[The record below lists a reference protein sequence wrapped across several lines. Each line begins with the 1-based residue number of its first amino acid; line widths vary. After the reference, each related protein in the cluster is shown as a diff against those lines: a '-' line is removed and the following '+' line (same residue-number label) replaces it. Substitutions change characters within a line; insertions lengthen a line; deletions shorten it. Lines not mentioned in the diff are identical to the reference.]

1 MLQSSRFKR
10 IYIACGY
17 TDLRYGIDGLA
28 ATVRER
34 FNLNPF
40 ETDILFLFCG
50 RRNDRIKAL
59 VWEGDGFLLLYKRL
73 EDGKFKWP
81 RKTEDLEEI
90 SEEQFRWLLT
100 GLDVNPGI
108 RKVVPAERAIRPF
121 CVGKK
126 NWKLIDTIHGAE
138 ASAIIYSI
146 VETCK
151 LNNLNIFYY
160 ISHLLTE
167 IPKHMDDT
175 NLDFLEDLLPWSE
188 KLPKEAN
195 QDILAL
201 EVKKKLEQ
209 YPTILLAGHFCIF
222 NKLNCVE
229 ELPPSVF
236 EKISLERIL
245 LLEADPEQIL
255 ANLSVRDKKKY
266 EYRQIERLIREE
278 RRVAEEISQKCNC
291 DLHIHQMTFDDSDLK
306 KCCDLLSSEVQ
317 TV

>member
-108 RKVVPAERAIRPF
+108 RKVVPP
-121 CVGKK
+121 
-126 NWKLIDTIHGAE
+126 NWVL
-138 ASAIIYSI
+138 
-146 VETCK
+146 
-151 LNNLNIFYY
+151 
-160 ISHLLTE
+160 
-167 IPKHMDDT
+167 
-175 NLDFLEDLLPWSE
+175 
-188 KLPKEAN
+188 
-195 QDILAL
+195 
-201 EVKKKLEQ
+201 
-209 YPTILLAGHFCIF
+209 
-222 NKLNCVE
+222 
-229 ELPPSVF
+229 
-236 EKISLERIL
+236 
-245 LLEADPEQIL
+245 
-255 ANLSVRDKKKY
+255 
-266 EYRQIERLIREE
+266 
-278 RRVAEEISQKCNC
+278 
-291 DLHIHQMTFDDSDLK
+291 
-306 KCCDLLSSEVQ
+306 
-317 TV
+317 

>member
-100 GLDVNPGI
+100 GLDVNPVI
-108 RKVVPAERAIRPF
+108 RKVVPP
-121 CVGKK
+121 
-126 NWKLIDTIHGAE
+126 NWVLE
-138 ASAIIYSI
+138 ASSSLAR
-146 VETCK
+146 K
-151 LNNLNIFYY
+151 Y
-160 ISHLLTE
+160 I
-167 IPKHMDDT
+167 
-175 NLDFLEDLLPWSE
+175 
-188 KLPKEAN
+188 A
-195 QDILAL
+195 
-201 EVKKKLEQ
+201 
-209 YPTILLAGHFCIF
+209 
-222 NKLNCVE
+222 
-229 ELPPSVF
+229 
-236 EKISLERIL
+236 
-245 LLEADPEQIL
+245 
-255 ANLSVRDKKKY
+255 
-266 EYRQIERLIREE
+266 
-278 RRVAEEISQKCNC
+278 
-291 DLHIHQMTFDDSDLK
+291 
-306 KCCDLLSSEVQ
+306 
-317 TV
+317 

>member
-108 RKVVPAERAIRPF
+108 RKVVRRTG
-121 CVGKK
+121 C
-126 NWKLIDTIHGAE
+126 
-138 ASAIIYSI
+138 YR
-146 VETCK
+146 
-151 LNNLNIFYY
+151 
-160 ISHLLTE
+160 HLL
-167 IPKHMDDT
+167 
-175 NLDFLEDLLPWSE
+175 FL
-188 KLPKEAN
+188 
-195 QDILAL
+195 
-201 EVKKKLEQ
+201 
-209 YPTILLAGHFCIF
+209 H
-222 NKLNCVE
+222 LNT
-229 ELPPSVF
+229 LHRM
-236 EKISLERIL
+236 I
-245 LLEADPEQIL
+245 
-255 ANLSVRDKKKY
+255 DKKGRKAFFA
-266 EYRQIERLIREE
+266 LAKL
-278 RRVAEEISQKCNC
+278 V
-291 DLHIHQMTFDDSDLK
+291 
-306 KCCDLLSSEVQ
+306 
-317 TV
+317 